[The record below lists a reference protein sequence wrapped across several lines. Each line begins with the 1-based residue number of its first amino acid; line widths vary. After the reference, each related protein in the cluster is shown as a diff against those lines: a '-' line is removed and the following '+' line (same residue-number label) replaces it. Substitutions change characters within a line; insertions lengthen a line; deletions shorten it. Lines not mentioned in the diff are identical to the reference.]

1 MTTATAIPR
10 QVITGVIPNAPSGTL
25 SGERVGEV
33 LRSTEPRGRSL
44 PAFPP
49 ARDARFRSKHVPQTA
64 APSNSSKQVY
74 DAKESLPRSGL
85 GLLISASLFGLGDV
99 HLVPGPCAWFTAPP
113 VGFSAAIFG
122 FGAPRAGPWPLLY
135 SIELRVWLYMLHNR
149 V

>member
-10 QVITGVIPNAPSGTL
+10 QVVTGVIPNAPSGTL

-33 LRSTEPRGRSL
+33 LRSIEPRGVRS
-44 PAFPP
+44 PRFPP
-49 ARDARFRSKHVPQTA
+49 ARDARFRFKHVPQTA
-64 APSNSSKQVY
+64 APSNSSKQLR
-74 DAKESLPRSGL
+74 DAKESLPSSGL
-85 GLLISASLFGLGDV
+85 GLLISAPLFGLSDV

-122 FGAPRAGPWPLLY
+122 FGAPRAGPWPLLHT
-135 SIELRVWLYMLHNR
+135 IEQRVVLYVLQAC